1 MFLATFPQ
9 VSAVALTWPDAH
21 EEFHW
26 STPPED
32 DKKHPAATPEYSER
46 ALICSGY
53 VAAKT
58 LDIMA
63 GYRHDC

>member
-1 MFLATFPQ
+1 MFLATFPHA
-9 VSAVALTWPDAH
+9 SAVALTWPDAQ

-32 DKKHPAATPEYSER
+32 DKKQPAGTPEYSER

-58 LDIMA
+58 LDIIA
-63 GYRHDC
+63 GYWDNC